1 MDLEGLALGG
11 RELGT
16 EGGLAALELVL
27 DEVYHLAIGQ
37 LVLLEEYCQMIHEL
51 LGAHRLKARA
61 SSINDLGCSV
71 WGCELCVRSFVG
83 ILW

>member
-1 MDLEGLALGG
+1 
-11 RELGT
+11 
-16 EGGLAALELVL
+16 
-27 DEVYHLAIGQ
+27 
-37 LVLLEEYCQMIHEL
+37 MIHEL